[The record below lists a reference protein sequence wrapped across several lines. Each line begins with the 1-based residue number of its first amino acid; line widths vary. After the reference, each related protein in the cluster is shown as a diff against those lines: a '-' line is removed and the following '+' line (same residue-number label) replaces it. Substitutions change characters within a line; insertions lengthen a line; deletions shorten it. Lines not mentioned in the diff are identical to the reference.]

1 MSFFQR
7 LFIGTDRTFADVI
20 EVDAVIYENYG
31 LSSQVTAHPIDFAAE
46 VSDHIINNPRLYTIE
61 AVTTDTPMGL
71 LQALQTIGNNARNA
85 LNALSSAIIGED
97 LVAPATARSVAA
109 FMSLVALWE
118 SKAVINMQTGMGL
131 WEDMAIL
138 DIQVRVDKE
147 TANCLRFTAT
157 LRHVRRVRSQV
168 LGGEE
173 LAEGP
178 VQQSGEPVKREGLKQ
193 VVTNAAMSTRDAA
206 ARFFQ

>member
-7 LFIGTDRTFADVI
+7 LFIGTDRTFATI

-31 LSSQVTAHPIDFAAE
+31 LSSQITAHPIDFGEE
-46 VSDHIINNPRLYTIE
+46 VADHIINNPRLYTIE

-71 LQALQTIGNNARNA
+71 LAALQAAGNNARNA
-85 LNALSSAIIGED
+85 INALSSAITGED
-97 LVAPATARSVAA
+97 ALAPATMRSVAA
-109 FMSLVALWE
+109 FQSLVALQE
-118 SKAVINMQTGMGL
+118 SKMAINIQTGMGL
-131 WEDMAIL
+131 WENMGIK

-157 LRHVRRVRSQV
+157 LQQMRRVHSQII
-168 LGGEE
+168 GGDE

-178 VQQSGEPVKREGLKQ
+178 VQESGEPVKREGLKQ
-193 VVTNAAMSTRDAA
+193 TITNVAASTREAVT
-206 ARFFQ
+206 RFFE